1 MICFNFFS
9 DIGANYTNPDKY
21 LSLTSL
27 GLLSHVKSITYA
39 PEKNQ
44 NYLSTSKA
52 NFKGIPLIR
61 INQVFDLH
69 HPMEKKSIVSYE
81 VLILNSNDMSVLKVV
96 EILGNSTVSWED
108 AVQQVVNEASK
119 TIQNIK
125 SVYVQDMQAMIE
137 DNKIVQYRVNAK
149 VTFAIMD
156 H

>member
-1 MICFNFFS
+1 M
-9 DIGANYTNPDKY
+9 P
-21 LSLTSL
+21 
-27 GLLSHVKSITYA
+27 
-39 PEKNQ
+39 
-44 NYLSTSKA
+44 
-52 NFKGIPLIR
+52 
-61 INQVFDLH
+61 
-69 HPMEKKSIVSYE
+69 
-81 VLILNSNDMSVLKVV
+81 VLKVV